1 MRCGVPVGRSG
12 GVPPQGDQAQRCSD
26 HPIGVP
32 GFIGPA
38 VLVRRP
44 PWAKPGGRGIQE
56 PASGARDEW
65 RGAGHS
71 SGPRVGFSR
80 AASAGVGTAGDLQ
93 VLHGVSH
100 WIPDE
105 APHTLAT
112 MLLDH
117 TGTHT

>member
-1 MRCGVPVGRSG
+1 MFGSPDRGARVHRARS
-12 GVPPQGDQAQRCSD
+12 A
-26 HPIGVP
+26 
-32 GFIGPA
+32 GPA
-38 VLVRRP
+38 PTLGEAGRP
-44 PWAKPGGRGIQE
+44 GD
-56 PASGARDEW
+56 SGAGVRSEG
-65 RGAGHS
+65 RVAGAGHS

-93 VLHGVSH
+93 VPHGVSH